1 MKIFYFK
8 TKFIIQILFV
18 IVFLSTSPVKSL
30 DKFNKS
36 NRVSDYLLG
45 VLLLNENQ
53 YKDSHNYLKKLNGL
67 ETSHNS
73 YSIKFLYSLVNSG
86 NLKEAFYYSKKLEK
100 QELDSFEINLVTGI
114 FYLKKSDIDL
124 AQKYFLKAKTKN
136 SRFILNNFVSE
147 SLYNWSNLGN
157 YDLNQATLE
166 LEKLDKRFENIKR
179 IQNVFLNCY
188 FNSPNTNNLFEKL
201 TSNEKTDFS
210 RYNYFHATFAFNSK
224 KINKAKDIIN
234 SALKL
239 YPRNLLLNQYKLD
252 LNKGSN
258 TSSFNCKNK
267 GHVIAEILYITSN
280 ALSSQSIYPLSDFY
294 LNLAKYLNEEFHS
307 YDTLSAENYYNVGN
321 YLEAKKVYN
330 NLSKKGKAYQ
340 WYSSKQLAKIYLQE
354 KNKESALKL
363 IRNAYDNLDSKDI
376 YEIFDYAEFL
386 KNNEKFKES
395 IFYYAKV
402 INKVKKNHPLYIEST
417 DGRGVA
423 YERIG
428 DWNKAEKDLLASLE
442 VDPDQAY
449 VLNYLAYTWIEQGIK
464 IQKSLNMLEKA
475 NKLRSND
482 PYITDSLGWALFKL
496 KRYKEA
502 KNYLQLAVKLLPGD
516 PIVNDHFADVLW
528 KNGNEIQARYYWK
541 YVLNLEKTEPE
552 LKELIKKKLTN
563 GLKFDS

>member
-1 MKIFYFK
+1 MLNFLNK
-8 TKFIIQILFV
+8 TILPILFV
-18 IVFLSTSPVKSL
+18 IIFLSTSQAKPL
-30 DKFNKS
+30 DKFNRAD
-36 NRVSDYLLG
+36 RVSDYFSG
-45 VLLLNENQ
+45 ILLLNENQ
-53 YKDSHNYLKKLNGL
+53 YEKSFNFLKKLDGL
-67 ETSHNS
+67 ETSHIN
-73 YSIKFLYSLVNSG
+73 YSAKYLYSLVNSG
-86 NLKEAFYYSKKLEK
+86 NLKKAFNYSKKLEK
-100 QELDSFEINLVTGI
+100 QKLDSFESHLITGI
-114 FYLKKSDIDL
+114 FYLKNNNIAL
-124 AQKYFLKAKTKN
+124 AKKYFNKANANN
-136 SRFILNNFVSE
+136 SKFILNDYVSN
-147 SLYNWSNLGN
+147 SLYIWTSLDS
-157 YDLNQATLE
+157 YDLNQATFE
-166 LEKLDKRFENIKR
+166 LKKLDKRFENLKK

-188 FNSPNTNNLFEKL
+188 FNSSATDNLFAQL

-541 YVLNLEKTEPE
+541 YVLNLEKTENE
-552 LKELIKKKLTN
+552 LKKNIEEKIIK
-563 GLKFDS
+563 GL